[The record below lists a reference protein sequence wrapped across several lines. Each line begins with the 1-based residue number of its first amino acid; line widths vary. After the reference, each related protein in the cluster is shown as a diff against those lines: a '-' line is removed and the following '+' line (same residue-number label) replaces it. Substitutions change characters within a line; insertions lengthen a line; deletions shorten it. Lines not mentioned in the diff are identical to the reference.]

1 MPDQGKTQDAV
12 EPKLLPAVVTG
23 KFPESYAFLKEV
35 QLKPDES
42 RIALY
47 AELLINDQPVPVRT
61 GDIGAGEFY
70 FYLARPA
77 TIGSLNDACQW
88 INKNFGSNIPDL
100 SDGAKLKEMKLPTF
114 LEDMIV
120 GLANMKVSVEG
131 LIIDS
136 KKDNNADKTFFH
148 IEICAQ
154 AREGK
159 APPLGPLTFIKI
171 QSIGFM
177 VTKATQAYL
186 DQKLTTEQPP
196 KPEDTPRKK

>member
-1 MPDQGKTQDAV
+1 MPDKGKTQDAA

-35 QLKPDES
+35 QFKPDKP

-61 GDIGAGEFY
+61 GDIGAGEFF

-88 INKNFGSNIPDL
+88 INKNFGSDIPDL
-100 SDGAKLKEMKLPTF
+100 SDKAKLKQWKLPTF
-114 LEDMIV
+114 LEDMIG
-120 GLANMKVSVEG
+120 GLATMKVSVEG

-148 IEICAQ
+148 IEVCAK
-154 AREGK
+154 APEGK
-159 APPLGPLTFIKI
+159 EPPLGPLTFIKI
-171 QSIGFM
+171 QSMGFM

-186 DQKLTTEQPP
+186 DQKPTTE
-196 KPEDTPRKK
+196 